1 MVGGDLPIWNIWKSV
16 GMIIPNGKIEDM
28 FQTTNQ
34 FISWKI
40 TMLLMGKST
49 ISTGPFRHFQ

>member
-1 MVGGDLPIWNIWKSV
+1 
-16 GMIIPNGKIEDM
+16 MIIPNGKIKAM

-49 ISTGPFRHFQ
+49 ISTGHFAMFNSYNLT